1 MGLFNLLFPIVALYS
16 MMFTQCS
23 ATFSFLVV
31 DSQAVL
37 VSEFLLPQRSI
48 VLLYGFF
55 LWTVRELLWDIKS
68 RMELL
73 LHRA

>member
-1 MGLFNLLFPIVALYS
+1 MGLFNLLFPIVASYS
-16 MMFTQCS
+16 MVFTQCS
-23 ATFSFLVV
+23 YTFSFLVV

-55 LWTVRELLWDIKS
+55 LWTVRELLRDIKS